1 LRQRSIGPVRS
12 RIVEEVRRRK
22 AMANVYYGML
32 VSAVLLFPWSLVALW
47 VVGTAWERRKVRARV
62 RASVR

>member
-1 LRQRSIGPVRS
+1 LRYRSIGPVRS

-32 VSAVLLFPWSLVALW
+32 VSGLLLFPWSLVALW
-47 VVGTAWERRKVRARV
+47 VVGTATRH
-62 RASVR
+62 AS